1 MSPKILVVDD
11 EPDILELAQT
21 RLEMAGYET
30 LTAESGEVALKCFFT
45 ERSDSVGE
53 RHPAVVWIGSE
64 IAGLIWHC
72 FEFSSYCGSGVRPDR
87 ST

>member
-30 LTAESGEVALKCFFT
+30 MTAESGEVASKYFFT
-45 ERSDSVGE
+45 ERSDSVGGDAQ
-53 RHPAVVWIGSE
+53 P
-64 IAGLIWHC
+64 
-72 FEFSSYCGSGVRPDR
+72 
-87 ST
+87 